1 MKTIALASSSERP
14 RRPNGT
20 VVTSAALFSGVPVK
34 RVNMPVSVGRG
45 ATTFTRIPALAIS
58 SATDLVRPST
68 ACLLT
73 GLENEAASIF
83 RR

>member
-1 MKTIALASSSERP
+1 MKLRSDAVKTIALASSSERP

-20 VVTSAALFSGVPVK
+20 VVTSAALFSGVPA
-34 RVNMPVSVGRG
+34 VGRG
-45 ATTFTRIPALAIS
+45 ATTFTRIPALPIS
-58 SATDLVRPST
+58 SATDLIRPST